1 MVEPGPSGNGHNRRS
16 VYIFAR
22 RVYPLKF
29 MEIFDSPIMAV
40 NCTRRMNSTTVLQS
54 FAQLNSDFVV
64 HAAKDTGDR
73 LLKAAGTN
81 KSNLITLAWQTVVG
95 RRPTDDEHQACEQF
109 LAEQT
114 ATWRQTNPAEA
125 RQLAMA
131 DLCHML
137 LCTNEFIYVE

>member
-1 MVEPGPSGNGHNRRS
+1 
-16 VYIFAR
+16 
-22 RVYPLKF
+22 
-29 MEIFDSPIMAV
+29 
-40 NCTRRMNSTTVLQS
+40 MNSTTVLQS

-114 ATWRQTNPAEA
+114 ATWQKTNPTDA